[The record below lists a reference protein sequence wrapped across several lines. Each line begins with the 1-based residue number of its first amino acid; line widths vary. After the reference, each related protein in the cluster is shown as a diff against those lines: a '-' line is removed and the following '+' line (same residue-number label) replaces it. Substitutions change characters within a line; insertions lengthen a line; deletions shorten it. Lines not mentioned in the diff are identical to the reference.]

1 MRRTAPARR
10 SRIHRG
16 SGDAAGRLGTGFVPG
31 STRAGRN
38 AKRNV
43 PDGSRSRLTGG
54 RSSGRGPRGR
64 PPPPRGRRIRRPRAA
79 PNPGGAGA
87 GAGADVTRKT
97 AATSGLRPR
106 RAAEKQSE
114 PARHRGTR
122 RQNRILLLA
131 TRSPPSS
138 SPPRCV
144 RCLARRDIAARP
156 TVHAPFSVRSPL
168 HGAAIAL
175 VWGFSLQAHTPYIG
189 G

>member
-64 PPPPRGRRIRRPRAA
+64 PPPPRGGAFPFAVPAA

-87 GAGADVTRKT
+87 GAGADAQDR
-97 AATSGLRPR
+97 SHLRPR

>member
-1 MRRTAPARR
+1 MRP
-10 SRIHRG
+10 
-16 SGDAAGRLGTGFVPG
+16 GDWVPGFVPG

-64 PPPPRGRRIRRPRAA
+64 PPPPRGGAFAVPAA

-87 GAGADVTRKT
+87 GAGADAQDR
-97 AATSGLRPR
+97 SHLRPR

-131 TRSPPSS
+131 KTRSPPSS